1 MFPPEGRALGE
12 TVFRAETGG
21 WLKNGGADEDSEM
34 RYQFGYCS
42 DPGCP
47 GDRVWV
53 SGDETKTSFEFTA
66 LPQGLEDNGFTQTLI
81 VCAIHVHR
89 GLLPLSE
96 TCAMRDVKVLP
107 SEAIPDPTELTGRL
121 ANISALPT
129 SQALMAAQ
137 SAVTVAARGA
147 FSEIEASEIQMQSL
161 GAIDN
166 LLVQDG
172 AGEAVLSSA
181 IEVGKNLGG
190 GSASLDALEQMADTL
205 VEVASKIIEATGGNP
220 VKTQQLAASTLS
232 TLSSITSSLASAS
245 SRQSLA
251 EGSKSGTSIV
261 YSSRAV
267 KSQLA
272 AATARGLVPGA
283 GSTVLEANG
292 ISMVLTKEYAD
303 KASGQTFGQ
312 VSSDAP
318 QGGSNG
324 GRRSLL
330 GLGAMPPQ
338 ASMPETMGDFC
349 STNPASCTQPL
360 TICLTFT
367 SGSSY
372 LIAGLGQDSFTRALA
387 GHPQGGQSG
396 GQLRPN
402 TGAVL
407 ISGVFTIEVIGLSQ
421 NANIGSNFSLWIPI
435 DGQVAASRAVSG
447 YFCVSIDYVRMSPFV
462 AAEAE
467 LLDGMHVSCNVTH
480 AGDYV
485 IAQLA
490 DLRAQVEK
498 LPGYNGPRAGAGSFR
513 PFTDGDSD
521 GVGGGGGFPTW
532 SVILLITSTAVL
544 AALIV
549 CSGWLYVKLRGP
561 SLDLEYQ
568 LANCNDKDEFWP
580 ENLGA
585 AARRSFGSF
594 RVNAGG
600 SLITCEWEDGIELKY
615 IKLEPKMEGG
625 SSNTNSLRNPEEGLA
640 HPDDKKASTSAK
652 RVGVPLP
659 SSFPDANGAIPS
671 GQESSPRTHGNMRRT
686 VTLLADQLSKFS
698 KANKGLAA
706 HPASFYAKGN
716 RNILTS
722 SLHEAAAEGK
732 ADVINKLLLQMEA
745 RFDATFDIN
754 TRNIRGSTPLHL
766 AARAGHVDA
775 LHALLRPVGWQVLD
789 RNAQDGAGRTPLH
802 LCVVGGHTEALK
814 VLLAET
820 AMDLPRGTNSH
831 GPDPVA
837 KVKLVRVRSFGASSR
852 RVDIGISDSKHG
864 WTALHWAAGRGREEM
879 VHLLVQYIEAAQG
892 VQRSQSAVNVQDHD
906 GWSALHLA
914 SAYGHTGV
922 VKRLL
927 EAPSCS
933 PFLADW
939 DGWTALHAAASH
951 GHVGVVGEIMAW
963 STKKKQNAAIAVDR
977 SGATPLLLASKRG
990 HVDIVRMILNTEAKA
1005 AVLSEFVPRADA
1017 FVAGGSDVQ

>member
-1 MFPPEGRALGE
+1 M
-12 TVFRAETGG
+12 
-21 WLKNGGADEDSEM
+21 
-34 RYQFGYCS
+34 
-42 DPGCP
+42 
-47 GDRVWV
+47 
-53 SGDETKTSFEFTA
+53 
-66 LPQGLEDNGFTQTLI
+66 
-81 VCAIHVHR
+81 IHVHR

-107 SEAIPDPTELTGRL
+107 SEAIPDPSELTGRL

-137 SAVTVAARGA
+137 SAVTVAAGCW
-147 FSEIEASEIQMQSL
+147 FSEIQASKIQMLSL

-166 LLVQDG
+166 LLARDE

-181 IEVGKNLGG
+181 IEVGKRIGG
-190 GSASLDALEQMADTL
+190 GCVSLDTLKQVGDTL
-205 VEVASKIIEATGGNP
+205 VAVASKITKATGGNP

-232 TLSSITSSLASAS
+232 THSSITSRFAAGS

-251 EGSKSGTSIV
+251 EGSKIGASIV
-261 YSSRAV
+261 DSSRAV
-267 KSQLA
+267 KSQLGDA
-272 AATARGLVPGA
+272 LARGLVPGA
-283 GSTVLEANG
+283 GSTILEANG

-303 KASGQTFGQ
+303 KASGETFGH

-318 QGGSNG
+318 QR

-330 GLGAMPPQ
+330 DQVAMPPQ

-349 STNPASCTQPL
+349 STNLASCTQPL

-367 SGSSY
+367 SDSSC

-387 GHPQGGQSG
+387 GHLQGGQSG

-402 TGAVL
+402 TAGAVL

-421 NANIGSNFSLWIPI
+421 NVNIGSNFSIWIPI

-467 LLDGMHVSCNVTH
+467 LLDGIHASCNVTH

-513 PFTDGDSD
+513 PFTDGESD
-521 GVGGGGGFPTW
+521 DDGGGGGGGLPTW
-532 SVILLITSTAVL
+532 SKILFIATAVL
-544 AALIV
+544 TALTI
-549 CSGWLYVKLRGP
+549 CSGWLYVKFRDP

-585 AARRSFGSF
+585 AAHRRGFGSF
-594 RVNAGG
+594 RANASG

-615 IKLEPKMEGG
+615 IQLEPKMEGG

-640 HPDDKKASTSAK
+640 HPDDDKQVSSSTK

-659 SSFPDANGAIPS
+659 SSFPDDNGAIPS
-671 GQESSPRTHGNMRRT
+671 GQESSPITHRDMRRT
-686 VTLLADQLSKFS
+686 VTLLADQHLKFS
-698 KANKGLAA
+698 KANQGLAA
-706 HPASFYAKGN
+706 HPATFYVKGS

-732 ADVINKLLLQMEA
+732 AEVINKLLLQMEA

-754 TRNIRGSTPLHL
+754 MRNIRGSTPVHL

-775 LHALLRPVGWQVLD
+775 LHALLRPVGWQVVDL
-789 RNAQDGAGRTPLH
+789 NAQDGAGRTPLH

-814 VLLAET
+814 VLLPET
-820 AMDLPRGTNSH
+820 ATDLPRGTTGH
-831 GPDPVA
+831 CPVPPPAEIKFAFGPSGP
-837 KVKLVRVRSFGASSR
+837 RRGTSR

-864 WTALHWAAGRGREEM
+864 WTALHWAAGRGQEEM
-879 VHLLVQYIEAAQG
+879 VHLLAQYIEAAQG
-892 VQRSQSAVNVQDHD
+892 GQNKSQSAINVQDYA
-906 GWSALHLA
+906 GRSALHLA

-933 PFLADW
+933 PLLTDW
-939 DGWTALHAAASH
+939 DGWTALHAAASY

-963 STKKKQNAAIAVDR
+963 STQNKQSAASTVDR

-990 HVDIVRMILNTEAKA
+990 HVDTVRMILDTEAKA
-1005 AVLSEFVPRADA
+1005 AVLSEFVPRSDG
-1017 FVAGGSDVQ
+1017 FVAGSSGVQAVPD